1 MASYT
6 IEDIELIRRKSGI
19 SYQEAVSLLDYH
31 NGNIARALVDLER
44 NGRLKPD
51 AAAQDAPKSAE
62 KKASTDAA
70 SKSKG
75 GFMHFINKLYRARV
89 KVARQSI
96 PILNISLLFTLVAAL
111 ISPHLLIL
119 SAILILLLGYRVS
132 FDKDDADFAGEN
144 MDRMVKNAAS
154 NVRSTVDEF
163 ARGFQAGMNGQS
175 ESSEKQAEV
184 DSADN
189 RSYYAA
195 SAAKPEYHSCPTINV
210 PVQVPS
216 QDGNVTVEDDT
227 DGFNSATIK

>member
-1 MASYT
+1 MVCADH
-6 IEDIELIRRKSGI
+6 IVLRQRRIDSGYNGVYLR
-19 SYQEAVSLLDYH
+19 SVSGTKHRQRAEQRIQHRQKLLVPTETVFNVIHRPADPLAGLAALTKMYRQRNFRKLCAH
-31 NGNIARALVDLER
+31 TEQCGTPHPEYRARAAYRNSARHTGNVARALVDLER

-62 KKASTDAA
+62 KKASTAAA

-132 FDKDDADFAGEN
+132 FDKDAADFAQRPQHG
-144 MDRMVKNAAS
+144 
-154 NVRSTVDEF
+154 
-163 ARGFQAGMNGQS
+163 G
-175 ESSEKQAEV
+175 
-184 DSADN
+184 
-189 RSYYAA
+189 
-195 SAAKPEYHSCPTINV
+195 
-210 PVQVPS
+210 
-216 QDGNVTVEDDT
+216 
-227 DGFNSATIK
+227 

>member
-31 NGNIARALVDLER
+31 NGNVARALVDLER
-44 NGRLKPD
+44 SGRLKPD
-51 AAAQDAPKSAE
+51 AAREEEKSAE
-62 KKASTDAA
+62 KQTRVDAH
-70 SKSKG
+70 SSHQN
-75 GFMHFINKLYRARV
+75 GFLHFINKLYRARV
-89 KVARQSI
+89 KIARQSI
-96 PILNISLLFTLVAAL
+96 PILNISLLFTIVAAL

-132 FDKDDADFAGEN
+132 FEKSDPDFAGEN

-154 NVRSTVDEF
+154 NVRNTVDEF
-163 ARGFQAGMNGQS
+163 ARGFQAGMNGKS
-175 ESSEKQAEV
+175 ESTEKKAETDDA
-184 DSADN
+184 DS

-195 SAAKPEYHSCPTINV
+195 GSAKPEYHACPTINV

-216 QDGNVTVEDDT
+216 QDGHVTVEDDT

>member
-31 NGNIARALVDLER
+31 NGNVARALVDLER

-62 KKASTDAA
+62 KKASTAAA

-96 PILNISLLFTLVAAL
+96 PILNISLL

-175 ESSEKQAEV
+175 ESAEKKAEV

>member
-31 NGNIARALVDLER
+31 NGNVARALVDLER

-62 KKASTDAA
+62 KKASTAA
-70 SKSKG
+70 HKNKG

-111 ISPHLLIL
+111 ISPYLLIL

-175 ESSEKQAEV
+175 ESSEKKAEV

-189 RSYYAA
+189 RSYYGIPLLPYHQRAGA
-195 SAAKPEYHSCPTINV
+195 GAKPRRQCHRGGRHGRLQLRN
-210 PVQVPS
+210 
-216 QDGNVTVEDDT
+216 D
-227 DGFNSATIK
+227 

>member
-31 NGNIARALVDLER
+31 NGNVARALVDLER
-44 NGRLKPD
+44 SGRLKPD
-51 AAAQDAPKSAE
+51 AAQEQRADEQRAADASQHKHQ
-62 KKASTDAA
+62 
-70 SKSKG
+70 G
-75 GFMHFINKLYRARV
+75 GFLHCINKLYRARV
-89 KVARQSI
+89 KVTRQSV
-96 PILNISLLFTLVAAL
+96 PILNISLLFTVVAAL

-132 FDKDDADFAGEN
+132 FEKSDPAFAGEN

-163 ARGFQAGMNGQS
+163 TRGFQAGMNSKSDATQ
-175 ESSEKQAEV
+175 KKAEV
-184 DSADN
+184 DNADS

-195 SAAKPEYHSCPTINV
+195 SAKPEYHACPTINV
-210 PVQVPS
+210 PVQVAS
-216 QDGNVTVEDDT
+216 QDGHVTVEDDT

>member
-31 NGNIARALVDLER
+31 NGNVARALVDLER

-62 KKASTDAA
+62 KKASTAAA

-96 PILNISLLFTLVAAL
+96 PILNISLLFT
-111 ISPHLLIL
+111 SSRRS
-119 SAILILLLGYRVS
+119 SARI
-132 FDKDDADFAGEN
+132 
-144 MDRMVKNAAS
+144 
-154 NVRSTVDEF
+154 
-163 ARGFQAGMNGQS
+163 
-175 ESSEKQAEV
+175 
-184 DSADN
+184 
-189 RSYYAA
+189 
-195 SAAKPEYHSCPTINV
+195 C
-210 PVQVPS
+210 
-216 QDGNVTVEDDT
+216 
-227 DGFNSATIK
+227 

>member
-1 MASYT
+1 M
-6 IEDIELIRRKSGI
+6 
-19 SYQEAVSLLDYH
+19 
-31 NGNIARALVDLER
+31 
-44 NGRLKPD
+44 
-51 AAAQDAPKSAE
+51 
-62 KKASTDAA
+62 
-70 SKSKG
+70 
-75 GFMHFINKLYRARV
+75 
-89 KVARQSI
+89 
-96 PILNISLLFTLVAAL
+96 
-111 ISPHLLIL
+111 LIL

-175 ESSEKQAEV
+175 ESSEKKAEV

-195 SAAKPEYHSCPTINV
+195 SAAKPV

>member
-31 NGNIARALVDLER
+31 NGNVARALVDLER

-62 KKASTDAA
+62 KKASTAAA

-119 SAILILLLGYRVS
+119 SCWAIVCRLTRTTRISRVKTWIAWS
-132 FDKDDADFAGEN
+132 RTPRA
-144 MDRMVKNAAS
+144 
-154 NVRSTVDEF
+154 T
-163 ARGFQAGMNGQS
+163 
-175 ESSEKQAEV
+175 
-184 DSADN
+184 
-189 RSYYAA
+189 
-195 SAAKPEYHSCPTINV
+195 SAARWMSSRAAFR
-210 PVQVPS
+210 Q
-216 QDGNVTVEDDT
+216 
-227 DGFNSATIK
+227 A

>member
-31 NGNIARALVDLER
+31 NGNVARALVDLER

-62 KKASTDAA
+62 KKAST
-70 SKSKG
+70 

-175 ESSEKQAEV
+175 ESSEKKAEV

-195 SAAKPEYHSCPTINV
+195 SAAKSEYHSCPTINV

>member
-31 NGNIARALVDLER
+31 NGNVARALVDLER
-44 NGRLKPD
+44 NGRLKP
-51 AAAQDAPKSAE
+51 
-62 KKASTDAA
+62 DAA

-175 ESSEKQAEV
+175 ESAEKKAEV

>member
-31 NGNIARALVDLER
+31 NGNVARALVDLER

-62 KKASTDAA
+62 KKASTAAA

-175 ESSEKQAEV
+175 ESSEKKAEV
-184 DSADN
+184 DSRGQPQLLRCKRGKAGIPLLPYHQ
-189 RSYYAA
+189 RAGA
-195 SAAKPEYHSCPTINV
+195 SAKPRRQRDRGGRHGRLQLRN
-210 PVQVPS
+210 
-216 QDGNVTVEDDT
+216 D
-227 DGFNSATIK
+227 

>member
-1 MASYT
+1 M
-6 IEDIELIRRKSGI
+6 
-19 SYQEAVSLLDYH
+19 
-31 NGNIARALVDLER
+31 
-44 NGRLKPD
+44 
-51 AAAQDAPKSAE
+51 
-62 KKASTDAA
+62 
-70 SKSKG
+70 
-75 GFMHFINKLYRARV
+75 
-89 KVARQSI
+89 
-96 PILNISLLFTLVAAL
+96 
-111 ISPHLLIL
+111 LIL

-154 NVRSTVDEF
+154 TVRSTMDEF

-175 ESSEKQAEV
+175 ESSEKKAEV